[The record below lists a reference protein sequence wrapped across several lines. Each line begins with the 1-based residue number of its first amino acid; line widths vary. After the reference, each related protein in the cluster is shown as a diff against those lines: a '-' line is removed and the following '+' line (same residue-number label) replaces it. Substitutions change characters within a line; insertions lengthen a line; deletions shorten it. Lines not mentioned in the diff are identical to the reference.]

1 VRVTDSPP
9 SGTVGGPPAARPP
22 GRRRA
27 FRADWPPTARPD
39 PIGQIRRA
47 VAARLSRLRLTGRW
61 AAAWRRWQPPI
72 GWIDLAWIVIWVVG
86 LAGIVFG
93 HWETIPFHLI
103 WLGFALIYSFR
114 IRSTKPT
121 IWVLAAMLSTTLA
134 AIGLDMLRGLRPTD
148 ELTEVP
154 LMAAVF
160 WIMMLYGR
168 RRLAAN
174 AEREAVSE
182 ENERL
187 LTTQSR
193 FLQDASHQLRTPITI
208 ALGHSELL
216 ARHLADNQDKRDINV
231 IIGELNRLRT
241 LSDRLLLIAAS
252 ENPDFLEPQDILLDQ
267 LIAEAADRWRP
278 AADRRWQLGRLDPA
292 AVHADRERLQQAVDA
307 LLENAVQH
315 TGPGDRIRLSVLTGA
330 DSRCARIA
338 VEDSGSGIAPEDLS
352 GIFERFATG
361 SGSASRRGTGLGL
374 ALVRAVA
381 RGHGGEIA
389 VRSALGVGST
399 FELVLPILSA
409 ATQLPSLAAPAR
421 TGPAS
426 HPGGRHGRKWAV
438 PRPRWPERA
447 FGGSQVDSRAAA
459 AAPGN
464 QDGG

>member
-1 VRVTDSPP
+1 M
-9 SGTVGGPPAARPP
+9 
-22 GRRRA
+22 
-27 FRADWPPTARPD
+27 
-39 PIGQIRRA
+39 
-47 VAARLSRLRLTGRW
+47 
-61 AAAWRRWQPPI
+61 
-72 GWIDLAWIVIWVVG
+72 
-86 LAGIVFG
+86 
-93 HWETIPFHLI
+93 
-103 WLGFALIYSFR
+103 
-114 IRSTKPT
+114 
-121 IWVLAAMLSTTLA
+121 WVLAAMLSTTLA
-134 AIGLDMLRGLRPTD
+134 AIGLDMLLGRRPAD

-174 AEREAVSE
+174 AERVAVSE

-252 ENPDFLEPQDILLDQ
+252 ENPDFLEPQDVLLDQ

-292 AVHADRERLQQAVDA
+292 TVHADRERLQQAVDA

-315 TGPGDRIRLSVLTGA
+315 TGPGDRIRLSVLTAA
-330 DSRCARIA
+330 DSQCVWIA

-352 GIFERFATG
+352 GIFDRFATG
-361 SGSASRRGTGLGL
+361 SGSGPAGRRGTGLGL
-374 ALVRAVA
+374 ALARAVA

-389 VRSALGVGST
+389 VRSALGAGSI
-399 FELVLPILSA
+399 FELVLPIPSA
-409 ATQLPSLAAPAR
+409 TAQLPSLAAPAR
-421 TGPAS
+421 TGAAGRA
-426 HPGGRHGRKWAV
+426 GGRPARKWAV

-459 AAPGN
+459 AVPGN